1 MSSNVDF
8 AHQAPGADGYNEQH
22 PHAAHLTVIDQGKG
36 LVDIGDRK
44 KIAICGFASS
54 TRHLIPTDDPAWI
67 IAGLNQL
74 YRHMPRA
81 DVWYDIHLNW
91 EKDNV
96 DGTDHE
102 GWIKGCNIPVFMSNP
117 PDNFPTAVRYP
128 VERLIQKHG
137 IDYFTSTV
145 SFMLAWAID
154 CIDIK
159 VADTGDD
166 YSDYSIGV
174 FGIDLIVGTE
184 YEVQKACV
192 EYWLGIAEGRGINI
206 VLPPQTALLKQAY
219 RYGYEKAPDT
229 GIIGL
234 VEIQQRGVELLETKD
249 KLTPVMHGLNG
260 GVQTLRELKAKS
272 EEVGQDKTIAEL
284 IDSGIAEAHT
294 KLEQV
299 VAQVQTYDG
308 AYQECVHHVNVM
320 ELRVRGG
327 VVPLLQQ

>member
-8 AHQAPGADGYNEQH
+8 ANQAPGAEGYNEQH
-22 PHAAHLTVIDQGKG
+22 PAAAHLKTIDKEKS

-54 TRHLIPTDDPAWI
+54 TRHLIPTDDPTWI

-91 EKDNV
+91 EQDNV

-102 GWIKGCNIPVFMSNP
+102 GWIKNCGIPVFMSNP
-117 PDNFPTAVRYP
+117 PANFPTSVRYP

-145 SFMLAWAID
+145 SFMLGWAID
-154 CIDIK
+154 CIDRK
-159 VADTGDD
+159 VADTKDN
-166 YSDYSIGV
+166 YSDYTIGV

-184 YEVQKACV
+184 YDVQKACV
-192 EYWLGIAEGRGINI
+192 EYWLGVAEGRGIQ
-206 VLPPQTALLKQAY
+206 VALPPQSALLKQAY
-219 RYGYEKAPDT
+219 RYGYEKAPET

-234 VEIQQRGVELLETKD
+234 LEIQKRAAELQDTKE
-249 KLTPVMHGLNG
+249 KLVPVMHGLNG
-260 GVQTLRELKAKS
+260 GIQMLRDLKTKAS
-272 EEVGQDKTIAEL
+272 EANEKKTIAEL
-284 IDSGIAEAHT
+284 LEMGITEANT
-294 KLEQV
+294 KLEQA

-327 VVPLLQQ
+327 VVPLLQS

>member
-8 AHQAPGADGYNEQH
+8 ANQAPGADGYNVQH
-22 PHAAHLTVIDQGKG
+22 QHAAHLAIVDRDKG
-36 LVDIGDRK
+36 LVDIGERK

-54 TRHLIPTDDPAWI
+54 SRHLIPVDDPSWI

-91 EKDNV
+91 EQDNV
-96 DGTDHE
+96 EGTDHE
-102 GWIKGCNIPVFMSNP
+102 GWIKSCGIPVFMSSP
-117 PDNFPTAVRYP
+117 PKDFPTAIRYP

-137 IDYFTSTV
+137 VDYFTSTV

-154 CIDIK
+154 SIDKK
-159 VADTGDD
+159 VACTGDA
-166 YSDYSIGV
+166 YSDYTIGV

-192 EYWLGIAEGRGINI
+192 EYWLGIAEGRGITLA
-206 VLPPQTALLKQAY
+206 LPKQSALLKQAY

-234 VEIQQRGVELLETKD
+234 IEIQKRAAELQGTKEN
-249 KLTPVMHGLNG
+249 LIPAMHGLNG
-260 GVQTLRELKAKS
+260 GVQALKDLKAKA
-272 EEVGQDKTIAEL
+272 AENGASLADL
-284 IDSGIAEAHT
+284 IDVGITEAHK
-294 KLEQV
+294 KLEQI

-327 VVPLLQQ
+327 EVPLLQS

>member
-8 AHQAPGADGYNEQH
+8 ANQAPGAEGYNEQH
-22 PHAAHLTVIDQGKG
+22 PLAAHLKIVDRKNG

-54 TRHLIPTDDPAWI
+54 SRHLIPTDDPEWI

-91 EKDNV
+91 EDDNV

-102 GWIKGCNIPVFMSNP
+102 GWIKGCNIPVFMSSP
-117 PDNFPTAVRYP
+117 PKGLPTSVRYP
-128 VERLIQKHG
+128 VERLIEKHG

-159 VADTGDD
+159 VADGNA

-206 VLPPQTALLKQAY
+206 VLPPQSALLKQAY
-219 RYGYEKAPDT
+219 RYGYEKAPET
-229 GIIGL
+229 GIIGM
-234 VEIQQRGVELLETKD
+234 VEIQKRVEELKATKE
-249 KLTPVMHGLNG
+249 KLVPIMHGLNG
-260 GVQTLRELKAKS
+260 IQTLRELKAKS
-272 EEVGQDKTIAEL
+272 VEAGQSKTVGEL
-284 IDSGIAEAHT
+284 IDIGISEANV
-294 KLEQV
+294 KLEQA

-308 AYQECVHHVNVM
+308 AYQECIHHVNVM

-327 VVPLLQQ
+327 VVPLLQS

>member
-1 MSSNVDF
+1 MGSNIDF
-8 AHQAPGADGYNEQH
+8 ANQAPGADGYNAQH
-22 PHAAHLTVIDQGKG
+22 ASAAHLTIIDQAKG
-36 LVDIGDRK
+36 LVDIGDRQ

-54 TRHLIPTDDPAWI
+54 SRHLIPVDDPSWI
-67 IAGLNQL
+67 IVGLNQL

-91 EKDNV
+91 EQDNV

-102 GWIKGCNIPVFMSNP
+102 GWIKSCGIPVFMSDP
-117 PDNFPTAVRYP
+117 PKQFPTAVRYP

-145 SFMLAWAID
+145 SFMIAWAID
-154 CIDIK
+154 CIDMK
-159 VADTGDD
+159 VADTGNA

-192 EYWLGIAEGRGINI
+192 EYWLGIAEGRGIKI
-206 VLPPQTALLKQAY
+206 VLPPQSALLKQAY

-234 VEIQQRGVELLETKD
+234 IEIQKRAAELQGTKE
-249 KLTPVMHGLNG
+249 KLLPVMHGLNG
-260 GVQTLRELKAKS
+260 GVQMLRDLKAKAEADS
-272 EEVGQDKTIAEL
+272 TSVAEL
-284 IDSGIAEAHT
+284 INIGIAEANT

-308 AYQECVHHVNVM
+308 AYQECVHHINVM

-327 VVPLLQQ
+327 VVPLMQS

>member
-1 MSSNVDF
+1 MGSNIDF
-8 AHQAPGADGYNEQH
+8 ANQAPGADGYNAQH
-22 PHAAHLTVIDQGKG
+22 PHAAHVAIVSQADGLIDT
-36 LVDIGDRK
+36 GDRK

-54 TRHLIPTDDPAWI
+54 SRHLIPVDDPSWI
-67 IAGLNQL
+67 IVGLNQL

-91 EKDNV
+91 EQDNV

-102 GWIKGCNIPVFMSNP
+102 GWIKSCGIPVFMSNP
-117 PDNFPTAVRYP
+117 PGHFPTAMRYP

-145 SFMLAWAID
+145 SFMVAWAID
-154 CIDIK
+154 CIDRK
-159 VADTGDD
+159 VAETGDA
-166 YSDYSIGV
+166 YSNYTIGV

-192 EYWLGIAEGRGINI
+192 EYWLGIAEGRGITLA
-206 VLPPQTALLKQAY
+206 LPPQSALLKQAY
-219 RYGYEKAPDT
+219 RYGYEKAPET

-234 VEIQQRGVELLETKD
+234 IEIQKRAAELQLTKE
-249 KLTPVMHGLNG
+249 KLVPVMHGLNG
-260 GVQTLRELKAKS
+260 GVQTLRDLKAKAL
-272 EEVGQDKTIAEL
+272 EGQPLDSL
-284 IDSGIAEAHT
+284 IDIGIAEAHQ

-308 AYQECVHHVNVM
+308 AYQECVHHINVM

-327 VVPLLQQ
+327 QVPLLQS

>member
-1 MSSNVDF
+1 MGSNIDF
-8 AHQAPGADGYNEQH
+8 ANQAPGADGYNAQH
-22 PHAAHLTVIDQGKG
+22 ASAAHLTIIDQAKG
-36 LVDIGDRK
+36 LVDIGDRQ

-54 TRHLIPTDDPAWI
+54 SRHLIPVDDPSWI
-67 IAGLNQL
+67 IVGLNQL

-91 EKDNV
+91 EQDNV

-102 GWIKGCNIPVFMSNP
+102 GWIKSCGIPVFMSDP
-117 PDNFPTAVRYP
+117 PKQFPTAVRYP

-145 SFMLAWAID
+145 SFMIAWAID
-154 CIDIK
+154 CIDMK
-159 VADTGDD
+159 VADTGNA

-192 EYWLGIAEGRGINI
+192 EYWLGIAEGRGIKI
-206 VLPPQTALLKQAY
+206 VLPPQSALLKQVY

-234 VEIQQRGVELLETKD
+234 IEIQKRAAELQGTKE
-249 KLTPVMHGLNG
+249 KLLPVMHGLNG
-260 GVQTLRELKAKS
+260 GVQMLRDLKAK
-272 EEVGQDKTIAEL
+272 AEADSTSVADL
-284 IDSGIAEAHT
+284 INIGIAEANT

-308 AYQECVHHVNVM
+308 AYQECVHHINVM

-327 VVPLLQQ
+327 VVPLMQS

>member
-1 MSSNVDF
+1 MGSNFDF
-8 AHQAPGADGYNEQH
+8 ANQAPDADGYNAQDAS
-22 PHAAHLTVIDQGKG
+22 AAHLTIIDQAKG
-36 LVDIGDRK
+36 LVDIGDRQ

-54 TRHLIPTDDPAWI
+54 SRHLIPVDDPSWI

-91 EKDNV
+91 EQDNV

-102 GWIKGCNIPVFMSNP
+102 GWIKSCGIPVFMSNP
-117 PDNFPTAVRYP
+117 PKQFPTAVRYP

-145 SFMLAWAID
+145 SFMIAWAID
-154 CIDIK
+154 CIDMK
-159 VADTGDD
+159 VADTGNA

-192 EYWLGIAEGRGINI
+192 EYWLGIAEGRGIKI
-206 VLPPQTALLKQAY
+206 VLPPQSALLKQAY

-234 VEIQQRGVELLETKD
+234 IEIQKRAAELQGIKE
-249 KLTPVMHGLNG
+249 KLLPVMHGLNG
-260 GVQTLRELKAKS
+260 GVQMLRDLKAKAEADS
-272 EEVGQDKTIAEL
+272 TSVTEL
-284 IDSGIAEAHT
+284 INIGIAEANT

-308 AYQECVHHVNVM
+308 AYQECVHHINVM

-327 VVPLLQQ
+327 VVPLMQS

>member
-1 MSSNVDF
+1 MSSNIDF
-8 AHQAPGADGYNEQH
+8 ANQAPGADGYNAQH
-22 PHAAHLTVIDQGKG
+22 ASAAHLTIIDHEKG
-36 LVDIGDRK
+36 LVDIGDRQ

-54 TRHLIPTDDPAWI
+54 SRHLIPIDDPSWI

-91 EKDNV
+91 EQDNV

-102 GWIKGCNIPVFMSNP
+102 GWIKSCGIPVFMSNP
-117 PDNFPTAVRYP
+117 PKQFPTAVRYP

-145 SFMLAWAID
+145 SFMIGWAID
-154 CIDIK
+154 CIDMK
-159 VADTGDD
+159 VADTGNS

-192 EYWLGIAEGRGINI
+192 EYWLGIAEGRGIKI
-206 VLPPQTALLKQAY
+206 VLPPQSALLKQSY

-234 VEIQQRGVELLETKD
+234 IEIQKRAAELQGTKE
-249 KLTPVMHGLNG
+249 KLLPVMHGLNG
-260 GVQTLRELKAKS
+260 GVQMLRDLKAK
-272 EEVGQDKTIAEL
+272 AETEGNSVTDL
-284 IDSGIAEAHT
+284 INIGIAEANT

-308 AYQECVHHVNVM
+308 AYQECVHHINVM

-327 VVPLLQQ
+327 VVPLMQS